1 MIAEANI
8 SGGGHTA
15 RTYQGGAFHPTF
27 KNGRGSG
34 VLTVGSL
41 AVRFT
46 GEAGE
51 LELPLAG
58 LNISLGGASDRIVFF
73 KHPSLPESTLHTTE
87 HEVLEEEAL
96 TGRPELRAQIAKVH
110 GVKRNTRVI
119 WMGLLLALVLIVVGL
134 FAAQEPLVKV
144 VTNRI
149 PPEWEVTMGDKFF
162 ETIKLQSTPI
172 EDAKL
177 EKDLEA
183 LTAPLLR
190 GMGKQPY
197 PFHFHIIKENSIN
210 AFALPGG
217 HVVIH
222 SELILK
228 ADSAEEVAGVLAHE
242 IAHVTKRHTVRN
254 LVKSAGMYVL
264 FQFLFSDVKDLV
276 GVLTSNTRY
285 LMGQKFSRD
294 HEREADETGW
304 QYLIAADV
312 NPRGMITFF
321 EKLKKEQEGNVIGDV
336 QESLAFMS
344 THPATSE
351 RIARLEAKAKELP
364 KDKKYA
370 GFDLNFA
377 EFKNNLK
384 AKLDKEAKK

>member
-58 LNISLGGASDRIVFF
+58 LNITLGGASDRIVFF
-73 KHPSLPESTLHTTE
+73 KHPSLPETTLHTTE
-87 HEVLEEEAL
+87 HEILQEEAL
-96 TGRPELRAQIAKVH
+96 TGRPELLAQIAKVH
-110 GVKRNTRVI
+110 GAKRNTRMV
-119 WMGLLLALVLIVVGL
+119 WLTVLLVLAGIIAGL
-134 FAAQEPLVKV
+134 FAAHDPLVQM

-149 PPEWEVTMGDKFF
+149 PPEWEVTMGDKVF
-162 ETIKLQSTPI
+162 ETIKLQKTLI
-172 EDAKL
+172 EDPKL
-177 EKDLEA
+177 DQQLEA

-197 PFHFHIIKENSIN
+197 PFHFHIVKDDTIN

-217 HVVIH
+217 QVVIH

-242 IAHVTKRHTVRN
+242 ISHVTKRHSVRN
-254 LVKSAGMYVL
+254 MVKSMGMYFL
-264 FQFLFSDVKDLV
+264 FQFFFHDVKDLL

-285 LMGQKFSRD
+285 LIGQKFSRD
-294 HEREADETGW
+294 YEREADETGW
-304 QYLIAADV
+304 QYLIVADV

-321 EKLKKEQEGNVIGDV
+321 EKLKQEQDGNVAGAV

-364 KDKKYA
+364 KGKKYA

-377 EFKNNLK
+377 EFKNNLR
-384 AKLDKEAKK
+384 AQLDKEAKK

>member
-1 MIAEANI
+1 MIAEANNP
-8 SGGGHTA
+8 GGGQMA
-15 RTYQGGAFHPTF
+15 RTYEGGAFHPAF

-34 VLTVGSL
+34 VISIGSL

-51 LELPLAG
+51 LEMPLAG
-58 LNISLGGASDRIVFF
+58 LSVTLGGASDRIVFF
-73 KHPSLPESTLHTTE
+73 KHPSLPESALHTAD
-87 HEVLEEEAL
+87 HEVLKDARLLE
-96 TGRPELRAQIAKVH
+96 RPELAAQIGKVH
-110 GVKRNTRVI
+110 GTKRNTRLVWLSI
-119 WMGLLLALVLIVVGL
+119 LLVLGLIIVGL
-134 FAAQEPLVKV
+134 FAAQEPMVKM

-149 PPEWEVTMGDKFF
+149 PPEWEVAMGDKFF
-162 ETIKLQSTPI
+162 EAIKQQSPPL
-172 EDAKL
+172 EDPKL
-177 EKDLEA
+177 EKDLAA
-183 LTAPLLR
+183 LTEPLLR
-190 GMGKQPY
+190 GIGKQPY
-197 PFHFHIIKENSIN
+197 PFKFHIIKEDSVN
-210 AFALPGG
+210 AFAMPGG

-242 IAHVTKRHTVRN
+242 ITHVTKRHTVRN
-254 LVKSAGMYVL
+254 LVKSAGMYFL
-264 FQFLFSDVKDLV
+264 FQFFFSDVKDLV

-285 LMGQKFSRD
+285 LLGQKFSRD

-321 EKLKKEQEGNVIGDV
+321 EKLKKEQEDKMAGAV

-351 RIARLEAKAKELP
+351 RIERLEAKAKELP

-384 AKLDKEAKK
+384 AKLDKDAKK

>member
-34 VLTVGSL
+34 ALMVGSL
-41 AVRFT
+41 AVRFA

-58 LNISLGGASDRIVFF
+58 LNITLGGASDRMVFF
-73 KHPSLPESTLHTTE
+73 KHASFPESTLHTTE
-87 HEVLEEEAL
+87 HEILQEAAL
-96 TGRPELRAQIAKVH
+96 TGRPELAAQIAKVH
-110 GVKRNTRVI
+110 GTKRNTRAI
-119 WMGLLLALVLIVVGL
+119 WLGLLMALVLLIVGL
-134 FAAQEPLVKV
+134 FAAHDPLVQM

-149 PPEWEVTMGDKFF
+149 PPEWEVTMGEKVYD
-162 ETIKLQSTPI
+162 TIALQNPPI

-177 EKDLEA
+177 EKQLEA

-197 PFHFHIIKENSIN
+197 PFHFHIVKEDSIN

-242 IAHVTKRHTVRN
+242 ISHVTKRHSVRN
-254 LVKSAGMYVL
+254 MVKSMGMYFL
-264 FQFLFSDVKDLV
+264 FQFLFHDVKDLV
-276 GVLTSNTRY
+276 GILTQNTRY
-285 LMGQKFSRD
+285 LIGQKFSRD
-294 HEREADETGW
+294 YEREADETGW
-304 QYLIAADV
+304 KYLLAADV
-312 NPRGMITFF
+312 NPHGMITFF
-321 EKLKKEQEGNVIGDV
+321 EKLKKEQEENVVGAV

-351 RIARLEAKAKELP
+351 RIARLEAMAKELP

-377 EFKNNLK
+377 EFKNNLR
-384 AKLDKEAKK
+384 AQLDKEAKK